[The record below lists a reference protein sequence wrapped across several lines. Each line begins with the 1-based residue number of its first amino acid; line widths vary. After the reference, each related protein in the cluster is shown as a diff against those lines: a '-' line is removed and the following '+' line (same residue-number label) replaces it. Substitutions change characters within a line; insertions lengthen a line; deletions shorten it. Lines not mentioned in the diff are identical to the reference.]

1 MIIIGE
7 KLNSSI
13 PKTMRAYEA
22 NDEEYLLSLIKSMSE
37 HNADYIDINTAL
49 CEDETASMKKMIDLV
64 CANSD
69 AGVVIDSPDVAVLKE
84 CALYDICI

>member
-49 CEDETASMKKMIDLV
+49 CEDETASMKKMIEPG
-64 CANSD
+64 CCTRKK
-69 AGVVIDSPDVAVLKE
+69 DVPYSRHLRIFYNAVHPN
-84 CALYDICI
+84 